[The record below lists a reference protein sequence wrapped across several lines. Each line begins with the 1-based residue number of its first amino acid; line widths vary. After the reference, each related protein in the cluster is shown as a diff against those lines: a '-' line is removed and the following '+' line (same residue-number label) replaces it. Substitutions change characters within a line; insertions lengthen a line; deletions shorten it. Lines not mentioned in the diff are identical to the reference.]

1 MLNNALMTI
10 EALGKLNSVSEI
22 TPTLLLE
29 QYKKQDLRAINK
41 RLKSYT
47 MLFSLNNPLVNPAKK
62 QEDSGEKTYH
72 HLLMSILNKFE
83 NSGSKV
89 CEISGLN
96 FETSFEDFYRAEI
109 ERQKEAIKL
118 KKLDIKEEKKAIS
131 NLENTDLSLNRSWF
145 PLIGGLGSDAQAL
158 PQAKFT
164 IQIHPICIAIMQ
176 FLPLAAFLYKGGVL
190 LIDSSNFDFSRE
202 FIARNVEEL
211 QERIKLVSSTAS
223 IENVRDYNKGN
234 YISKALKI
242 LEEKNIDDV
251 YSDLNLWSFSNS
263 GTGASCEIDR
273 VPNALIK
280 KLIQLKKV
288 PNVAKK
294 VDEIL
299 SRNESSY
306 SFLESLEDNKE
317 WWLLYPN
324 VFGSGKKAEKYDGVS
339 VEFLENYFKVI
350 DSEKDIDNAKY
361 LAYLINKYK
370 SKSFEKYLSKTD
382 AWNEKEY
389 RTDLFVVL
397 SEATKN
403 GEWDLYNH
411 IQLLDDAN
419 ELPVKNQFYRIHKI
433 THFYYQ
439 NEVFINKRPVI
450 EAKQYQ
456 TLNIC
461 KWLISLIQNDEK
473 GVSIIKDLINTQ
485 EYKTVSYQG
494 IFLRQA
500 SNIALESILCFLY
513 DEDLK
518 PSRYAINEILHL
530 FFLQPYQEK
539 FELSESFVPQNKL
552 SFSSN
557 NWIND
562 IEKFSQ
568 NYQTYYLAKYSSSQK
583 LINQISNIPDNTTQF
598 LRWFEEAV
606 ENTNQFLKES
616 ESTEA
621 CSDAILYNPN
631 GEFSPTL
638 ARFIFKFISIKNYY
652 QIA

>member
-1 MLNNALMTI
+1 MTV

-22 TPTLLLE
+22 TPTVLLE
-29 QYKKQDLRAINK
+29 QYKKQELRAINK

-62 QEDSGEKTYH
+62 QDEAGEKTYH
-72 HLLMSILNKFE
+72 HLLMSILEKFE
-83 NSGSKV
+83 NLGSKT
-89 CEISGLN
+89 CEISGLS
-96 FETSFEDFYRAEI
+96 FETSFEDFYRAETD
-109 ERQKEAIKL
+109 RQKEAIKL
-118 KKLDIKEEKKAIS
+118 KKLELKEEKKAIS

-164 IQIHPICIAIMQ
+164 IQIHPICIVILQ

-202 FIARNVEEL
+202 FIARNVEDL
-211 QERIKLVSSTAS
+211 QERIKLLSSTAP

-234 YISKALKI
+234 YISKALSI
-242 LEEKNIDDV
+242 LEEKNIDDI

-273 VPNALIK
+273 VPNSLIK
-280 KLIQLKKV
+280 KLIQLKKN
-288 PNVAKK
+288 PSIDKK
-294 VDEIL
+294 IKEIL
-299 SRNESSY
+299 ARNDSSY
-306 SFLESLEDNKE
+306 TFLESLEDNKD

-324 VFGSGKKAEKYDGVS
+324 VFGSGKKAERYEGVS
-339 VEFLENYFKVI
+339 VEFLEGYFKVI
-350 DSEKDIDNAKY
+350 GSEKDIANARY

-370 SKSFEKYLSKTD
+370 SKSFEKYLEKTD

-389 RTDLFVVL
+389 RTDLFSVL
-397 SEATKN
+397 TEATKN

-419 ELPVKNQFYRIHKI
+419 EIPIKNQFYKIHKI

-439 NEVFINKRPVI
+439 NKVFINERP
-450 EAKQYQ
+450 ALKSQPCQ
-456 TLNIC
+456 TLAVC
-461 KWLISLIQNDEK
+461 QWLISLIQNDER
-473 GVSIIKDLINTQ
+473 GQGIIKNLISTQ
-485 EYKTVSYQG
+485 EYKTESYQG
-494 IFLRQA
+494 LLLRQSA
-500 SNIALESILCFLY
+500 IITIEQILYGLY

-530 FFLQPYQEK
+530 FFLQPNQEK
-539 FELSESFVPQNKL
+539 FKLNDSFLPNDFRL
-552 SFSSN
+552 SFPTSA
-557 NWIND
+557 WIEN

-568 NYQTYYLAKYSSSQK
+568 QYQSYYLAKYSSNNK
-583 LINQISNIPDNTTQF
+583 FLNQISSISDNTTQF
-598 LRWFEEAV
+598 LRWFDEAI
-606 ENTNQFLKES
+606 ENTNQFLKE
-616 ESTEA
+616 TEPTQEWA
-621 CSDAILYNPN
+621 DALLYHPN
-631 GEFSPTL
+631 GEFSPSL
-638 ARFIFKFISIKNYY
+638 ARFIFKFISIKKYH